1 MAADDDTPSTPARAI
16 WKGAVTFGLVHIPV
30 ALYPLAKRQALDFD
44 WLDKRTMHPVG
55 YQRIDKTTGQ
65 KVESADIARGI
76 AVEKGHYVIL
86 TDEEIKAAR
95 SAAVQEVE
103 LLAFVDHGE
112 IPVGYFEAPYALVP
126 VAGAGWIYQLL
137 HDALTDSGK
146 VGIARV
152 VIQTKQHL
160 AALLPQGRALVLNT
174 LRWASEMRDA
184 EALLDSQSA
193 AAAPKRGPARQATER
208 EREMAEQLIAD
219 MSTGWDPTQ
228 YRDTFRDEILA
239 LVERKQNEG
248 EIHAVEGAPAAPAS
262 SAEIVDLTELLRKSL
277 RGGAPSASAPA
288 SAERPAR
295 AAAAS
300 RRTTEDADDRP
311 GEPQDDPPRRPAR
324 GSGPRAVRP
333 AAPRPQ
339 PATASRSGSAG
350 GGARASASRA
360 QPAPPKSAQK
370 TAAVPAAK
378 PAVKRAAAPA
388 GRSRSEPARSPARKR
403 A

>member
-55 YQRIDKTTGQ
+55 YQRIDKTTGK

-103 LLAFVDHGE
+103 LLAFVEQGD

-193 AAAPKRGPARQATER
+193 AAAPKRGPARQATSR

-248 EIHAVEGAPAAPAS
+248 EIHAVEGVPAAPAS

-277 RGGAPSASAPA
+277 RGGAPAGS
-288 SAERPAR
+288 PAR
-295 AAAAS
+295 AAAADD
-300 RRTTEDADDRP
+300 THDEVDDEDGGRDAA
-311 GEPQDDPPRRPAR
+311 RRPAR
-324 GSGPRAVRP
+324 GSRPRAVPSP
-333 AAPRPQ
+333 APSRAKAGDGKPAKAVGSTRAP
-339 PATASRSGSAG
+339 ADNAK
-350 GGARASASRA
+350 A
-360 QPAPPKSAQK
+360 QPAK
-370 TAAVPAAK
+370 PAA
-378 PAVKRAAAPA
+378 KRAAAPT
-388 GRSRSEPARSPARKR
+388 GRSRAAEPARAPARKR

>member
-55 YQRIDKTTGQ
+55 YQRIDKTTGK

-76 AVEKGHYVIL
+76 AVEKGRYVIL
-86 TDEEIKAAR
+86 SDEEIKAAR

-103 LLAFVDHGE
+103 LLAFVEQGD
-112 IPVGYFEAPYALVP
+112 IPVGYFDSPYVLVP
-126 VAGAGWIYQLL
+126 VSGAGWIYQLL
-137 HDALTDSGK
+137 HDALTDSGR

-152 VIQTKQHL
+152 VLQTKQHL

-174 LRWASEMRDA
+174 LRWGSEMRDA
-184 EALLDSQSA
+184 EAILDAQSA
-193 AAAPKRGPARQATER
+193 GAAPKRGAARQATDR

-219 MSTGWDPTQ
+219 MSTGWDPGE

-248 EIHAVEGAPAAPAS
+248 EIHAVEGAPAAAPS

-277 RGGAPSASAPA
+277 RGGTAPA
-288 SAERPAR
+288 AAQRTGRGPAAR
-295 AAAAS
+295 D
-300 RRTTEDADDRP
+300 DADDP
-311 GEPQDDPPRRPAR
+311 DDDPDDAPRRPAR
-324 GSGPRAVRP
+324 GSGPRAVPP
-333 AAPRPQ
+333 AARGKGGSTGK
-339 PATASRSGSAG
+339 ATST
-350 GGARASASRA
+350 GARASARPTASTSTTSSA
-360 QPAPPKSAQK
+360 SKAKAAPK
-370 TAAVPAAK
+370 TTAT
-378 PAVKRAAAPA
+378 KRAAAAPA
-388 GRSRSEPARSPARKR
+388 SRGRSAEPARAPARKR

>member
-30 ALYPLAKRQALDFD
+30 ALYPLAKRQSLDFD

-55 YQRIDKTTGQ
+55 YQRIDKTTG
-65 KVESADIARGI
+65 KRVEAADIARGI
-76 AVEKGHYVIL
+76 AVEKGRYVIL

-103 LLAFVDHGE
+103 LLAFVDQGD
-112 IPVGYFEAPYALVP
+112 IPVGYFEAPYVLVP
-126 VAGAGWIYQLL
+126 VSGAGWIYQLL

-152 VIQTKQHL
+152 VIQTRQHL

-208 EREMAEQLIAD
+208 ERDMAEQLIAD
-219 MSTGWDPTQ
+219 MSTGWDPAQ

-248 EIHAVEGAPAAPAS
+248 EIHAVEGAAAAPAS

-277 RGGAPSASAPA
+277 RGGAGAGTPARSGRADAAPA
-288 SAERPAR
+288 E
-295 AAAAS
+295 
-300 RRTTEDADDRP
+300 ADNAP
-311 GEPQDDPPRRPAR
+311 GPDGDDPPRRTAR
-324 GSGPRAVRP
+324 GSGPRAVP
-333 AAPRPQ
+333 APSPRDK
-339 PATASRSGSAG
+339 AAAARSGGASS
-350 GGARASASRA
+350 GARASASRA
-360 QPAPPKSAQK
+360 K
-370 TAAVPAAK
+370 PAAK
-378 PAVKRAAAPA
+378 PSSKTVAKPAAKRAAAPA
-388 GRSRSEPARSPARKR
+388 GSSRAEPARPPARKR